1 MRRKIRGKIQNIH
14 HSQAG
19 QFPVYITFAQA
30 RNIILTNFAD
40 EESRKLRYMMN
51 AVYSALPL
59 TENEFRDVNIL
70 PGRFNDIVECTLSV
84 RLIESGPVFKALSYV
99 WGNASRARL
108 ILVNEVESAAT
119 TNLESAPRY
128 LCYSDR
134 PRHYGWT

>member
-1 MRRKIRGKIQNIH
+1 VRRKICQRNVRRKIRRKSKHTPQPSRSRIH
-14 HSQAG
+14 
-19 QFPVYITFAQA
+19 IFAQA

-40 EESRKLRYMMN
+40 ED
-51 AVYSALPL
+51 SALPL

-99 WGNASRARL
+99 WANASRARL
-108 ILVNEVESAAT
+108 ILDNEVESAAT

-134 PRHYGWT
+134 PRQLWVNVICVD